1 MNVQPLK
8 SKYNL
13 QLLYV
18 NMLVLENLLEQRIF
32 FLSLWP
38 DFFLILSVLNKY
50 EIQCNNYNGY
60 DNK

>member
-13 QLLYV
+13 QLLCKHDCTGKFTGT
-18 NMLVLENLLEQRIF
+18 RIF

-50 EIQCNNYNGY
+50 EIQCYNYNGY
-60 DNK
+60 DKK